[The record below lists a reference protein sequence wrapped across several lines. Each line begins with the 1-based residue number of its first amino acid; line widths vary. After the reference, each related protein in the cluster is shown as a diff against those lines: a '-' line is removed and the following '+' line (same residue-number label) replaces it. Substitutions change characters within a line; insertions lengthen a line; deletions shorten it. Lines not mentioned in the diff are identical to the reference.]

1 MKLGKFKTS
10 ILVFIYL
17 FFTSLSFGEEKIITV
32 PLINLENLEPSFE
45 EENSEDNIVLKNEN
59 FVLKEK
65 VEKVDKNKEIKINI
79 MKIRKI
85 KDGSY
90 IKIILRHQK

>member
-10 ILVFIYL
+10 VLVLFIYL
-17 FFTSLSFGEEKIITV
+17 FFTPFSFGEEKIVTV

-45 EENSEDNIVLKNEN
+45 EENSEDSAVLKNEN

-65 VEKVDKNKEIKINI
+65 NKLDFYLYTHLMTEFYLKELQINFLEKLF
-79 MKIRKI
+79 
-85 KDGSY
+85 
-90 IKIILRHQK
+90 II